1 LIIIYIIY
9 VHKLMCNFVYYIR
22 STASSTTFVLNC
34 VNQKR
39 ITYQF
44 MYSMLHNI
52 IREVPLDRTV
62 WTPNVIRINNSV
74 LFYIYTIL
82 LHILPAM
89 LVDLILKLSG
99 RRSM

>member
-9 VHKLMCNFVYYIR
+9 LHQLIINFVYYIR
-22 STASSTTFVLNC
+22 STTESTTFVLNC

-39 ITYQF
+39 VTYQF
-44 MYSMLHNI
+44 FHTILMSIVN
-52 IREVPLDRTV
+52 EVPVERTV
-62 WTPNVIRINNSV
+62 WTPGMKYINNFV
-74 LFYIYTIL
+74 LFYILTIL

>member
-1 LIIIYIIY
+1 
-9 VHKLMCNFVYYIR
+9 MFR
-22 STASSTTFVLNC
+22 STAGSTTFVLNC

-44 MYSMLHNI
+44 FNSILLSIKN
-52 IREVPLDRTV
+52 EVPFERTV
-62 WTPNVIRINNSV
+62 GTPSTICINNFV
-74 LFYIYTIL
+74 LFYILTIL